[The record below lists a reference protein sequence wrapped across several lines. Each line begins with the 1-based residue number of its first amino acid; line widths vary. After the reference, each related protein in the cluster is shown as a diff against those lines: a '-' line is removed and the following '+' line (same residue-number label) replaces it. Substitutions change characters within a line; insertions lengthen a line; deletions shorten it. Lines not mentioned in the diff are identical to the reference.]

1 MISQNKTTPYK
12 THTTMEKNI
21 FNPTEQERAR
31 LPVHIFNILV
41 PMNLGPMLVN
51 RNDRYVGQSLI
62 TYGEL
67 CEGEAA
73 LFRQLLK
80 PGDVAIEAGANIGAH
95 TVLLSNL
102 VGESG
107 QIIAYEPQ
115 RIVFQTLCANLALN
129 QCLNVDAR
137 QQGLGEQ
144 AGEMTL
150 PIADPRVI
158 NNFGGLSLL
167 ASGSGEKVAIAT
179 IDSLKLSR
187 CHLIKIDVEGMEID
201 VLAGAQNTIQ
211 RCRPILYLENDRA
224 EKSAALIARVLAM
237 GYRAWWHLVPLFNP
251 NNHANNPDNIFADTV
266 SVNMLCQPAEFAFSV
281 DDLREITDPA
291 ERWDVPLHIAPA
303 AKCTMDASLPSD
315 EESIYHERIQAN
327 PEDHAAWH
335 ALGLLAF
342 VADDLQQ
349 AAQQVTT
356 AIAIA
361 PAVAQYHCDIGE
373 IYRRMAQSEKSVLA
387 GRRAIELAPHDPD
400 AHYRLGL
407 AYDDNNDI
415 HQALACYRQT
425 TELDSTHYLA
435 WYYQG
440 ASLAQQGGTQ
450 AAIAAY
456 TQAVTTNPGFAEAQ
470 HALGILLGKQGKHS
484 EARSRFEMALRARPD
499 FIATHF
505 SLSSLKTYTVKDPH
519 LAMLASIYDRRS
531 ELSDQARSQT
541 CFAYGKA
548 LEDVGN
554 HELSFA
560 AYAEG
565 NLAQHTLLPVNESQ
579 ADDLVENIKALF
591 NKKFFAKWR
600 HRQNSHSTHT
610 AFRPVFIVGMP
621 HSGSSVLEKIL
632 TSHTSACRTEV
643 RVDFSELLATVADA
657 PPGKPLG
664 KRIESLTDDNVQRIG
679 EEYLHRIVHHAPN
692 GIISVDRTLANYFY
706 LGLIHLV
713 LPQAKIIHILRDPMD
728 TCFSCYSQLFADD
741 SLAFSYDL
749 ESSGRHYVRYMVLM
763 RHWHA
768 VLPEGTILDLHY
780 EDLITNMAGQARR
793 ALEFTGLTWNDRCLE
808 SNDNVI
814 PRARWKHYAQY
825 LEPLFNTVKHYR
837 SEDDAAKIIT
847 SALPASILRSADEQ
861 HKQHRF
867 AEALAYYDQAIA
879 LRPDNSI
886 ALNNKGLLLKDMG
899 RMEEARDC
907 FARAVTLTPEM
918 AIARYNLGTTQ
929 LQLGNWL
936 DGWENYEARWT
947 GNNEAHQGLIEKPSE
962 LLPHWNGEKNTE
974 TQGLLVLTEQGAGDN
989 LQFARYLTLATQRF
1003 AKVGF
1008 VCPWPLLRL
1017 IESSFGDKIFLLSS
1031 IPKDTA
1037 DWHWQCSLMSLPRA
1051 FRTQEETIPA
1061 ATPYFAVP
1069 PLAQAHWRTR
1079 LENAAP
1085 GRLRVGIAWA
1095 GNKSYAHDARR
1106 SLSFEQLLPLLR
1118 NQQVTWIS
1126 LQVRM
1131 APDRPPVIPVGINWL
1146 DWTTEL
1152 ADFADTAALVA
1163 NLDLVI
1169 SIDSAM
1175 AHLAGAMARPTWLLN
1190 RFEGEWRWLKDRDDS
1205 PWYPQMRIF
1214 TQPRFGDWNSVIE
1227 TAAAVMRM
1235 ESKIPLVTPRPIKI
1249 TV

>member
-1 MISQNKTTPYK
+1 
-12 THTTMEKNI
+12 MENNI
-21 FNPTEQERAR
+21 FNLTEQERAR
-31 LPVHIFNILV
+31 LPAHVFNILV
-41 PMNLGPMLVN
+41 STNLGPMLVN

-137 QQGLGEQ
+137 QQGLGER

-150 PIADPRVI
+150 PVADPRVM

-167 ASGSGEKVAIAT
+167 ASGSGEKVTIAT

-201 VLAGAQNTIQ
+201 VLSGAQNTIQ

-224 EKSAALIARVLAM
+224 EKSAALITKVLAM

-251 NNHANNPDNIFADTV
+251 NNHANNPDNIFAGTV

-291 ERWDVPLHIAPA
+291 ERWDAPLNIAPTA
-303 AKCTMDASLPSD
+303 EYAMDASIPSD
-315 EESIYHERIQAN
+315 EESIYRERIQAN

-342 VADDLQQ
+342 VADDLPQ
-349 AAQQVTT
+349 AAQQITT

-361 PAVAQYHCDIGE
+361 PTVAQYHCDIGE

-387 GRRAIELAPHDPD
+387 GRRAVELAPHDPD

-407 AYDDNNDI
+407 AYDDNNDQ
-415 HQALACYRQT
+415 HQALACYRQA
-425 TELDSTHYLA
+425 TELDAAHYLA
-435 WYYQG
+435 WYYQA
-440 ASLAQQGGTQ
+440 ASLEQQGATQGATQ
-450 AAIAAY
+450 AAIEAY
-456 TQAVTTNPGFAEAQ
+456 TQAVTINPGLAEAQ
-470 HALGILLGKQGKHS
+470 HALGMLLSKQGKQN

-505 SLSSLKTYTVKDPH
+505 SLSSLKTYTAKDPH
-519 LAMLASIYDRRS
+519 LEMLASLYDRRS
-531 ELSDQARSQT
+531 ELSDQARSQI

-565 NLAQHTLLPVNESQ
+565 NSAQHALLPVNERQ
-579 ADDLVENIKALF
+579 ADDLAENIKALF
-591 NKKFFAKWR
+591 NKSFFDKWFDKWR
-600 HRQNSHSTHT
+600 HRQNPHGTH
-610 AFRPVFIVGMP
+610 AGFRPVFIVGMP

-632 TSHTSACRTEV
+632 TAHPDARRTEV
-643 RVDFSELLATVADA
+643 RVDFSEILATITDT
-657 PPGKPLG
+657 PPGQPLSE
-664 KRIESLTDDNVQRIG
+664 RIERIEALTDDNVQRMG
-679 EEYLHRIVHHAPN
+679 EEYLRRIADHAPD
-692 GIISVDRTLANYFY
+692 GIIFVDRTLANYFS

-713 LPQAKIIHILRDPMD
+713 LPQAKIIHVLRDPMD
-728 TCFSCYSQLFADD
+728 TCFSCYTQLFADD

-749 ESSGRHYVRYMVLM
+749 ESSGRHYVRYMMLM

-780 EDLITNMAGQARR
+780 EDLIENMAGQARR
-793 ALEFTGLTWNDRCLE
+793 ALEFTGLRWDDRCIE
-808 SNDNVI
+808 SNNNVI

-825 LEPLFNTVKHYR
+825 LEPLFNAVKHYR
-837 SEDDAAKIIT
+837 SADDAAEIIAD
-847 SALPASILRSADEQ
+847 ALPASMLRSADEQ

-879 LRPDNSI
+879 LKPDNSL

-899 RMEEARDC
+899 RLEEARDC
-907 FARAVTLTPEM
+907 FARAIALTPEM
-918 AIARYNLGTTQ
+918 TIARYNLGVTQ
-929 LQLGNWL
+929 LQLGEWL

-947 GNNEAHQGLIEKPSE
+947 GNSEAQQGLLEKPPE
-962 LLPHWNGEKNTE
+962 LLSHWNGEKNTE
-974 TQGLLVLTEQGAGDN
+974 TQGLLVFTEQGAGDN

-1017 IESSFGDKIFLLSS
+1017 IESNFGDKILLLSS
-1031 IPKDTA
+1031 MPKDTA
-1037 DWHWQCSLMSLPRA
+1037 DWHWQSSLMSLPRA

-1069 PLAQAHWRTR
+1069 APAQAHWRTR
-1079 LENAAP
+1079 LEHAAP
-1085 GRLRVGIAWA
+1085 GRRLRVGIAWA
-1095 GNKSYAHDARR
+1095 GNKSYVHDARR
-1106 SLSFEQLLPLLR
+1106 SLPFEQLLPLLS
-1118 NQQVTWIS
+1118 NQQVTWIN

-1131 APDRPPVIPVGINWL
+1131 ASDRPPVVPAGVDWL

-1169 SIDSAM
+1169 SIDSAV

-1190 RFEGEWRWLKDRDDS
+1190 RFEGEWRWLRDRDDS

-1214 TQPRFGDWNSVIE
+1214 TQPSFGDWSSVME
-1227 TAAAVMRM
+1227 TVAAALRM
-1235 ESKIPLVTPRPIKI
+1235 ASKTPL
-1249 TV
+1249 

>member
-1 MISQNKTTPYK
+1 
-12 THTTMEKNI
+12 MEKNI
-21 FNPTEQERAR
+21 FNLTEQERAR
-31 LPVHIFNILV
+31 LPVNVFNILV
-41 PMNLGPMLVN
+41 PTNLGPMLVN

-102 VGESG
+102 VGEGG
-107 QIIAYEPQ
+107 QIVAYEPQ

-137 QQGLGEQ
+137 QQGLGAQ

-237 GYRAWWHLVPLFNP
+237 GYRAWWHLVPLFNT
-251 NNHANNPDNIFADTV
+251 NNHANNPDNIFAGTV

-291 ERWDVPLHIAPA
+291 ERWDAPITIAPSA
-303 AKCTMDASLPSD
+303 EGTMDASILSD
-315 EESIYHERIQAN
+315 EESIYRERIQAD

-335 ALGLLAF
+335 TLGLLAF
-342 VADDLQQ
+342 VAGDLPQ
-349 AAQQVTT
+349 AAQQITT

-361 PAVAQYHCDIGE
+361 PTVAQYHCDIGE

-415 HQALACYRQT
+415 PQALACYRQA

-435 WYYQG
+435 WHYQG
-440 ASLAQQGGTQ
+440 ASLAQQGATH
-450 AAIAAY
+450 AAIEAY
-456 TQAVTTNPGFAEAQ
+456 THAVTINPGFAEAQ
-470 HALGILLGKQGKHS
+470 HALGILLGKQGKHN
-484 EARSRFEMALRARPD
+484 EARFRFEMALRARPD
-499 FIATHF
+499 FITTHF
-505 SLSSLKTYTVKDPH
+505 SLSSLKTYTAKDPH

-531 ELSDQARSQT
+531 ELGEQARIQT

-548 LEDVGN
+548 LEDIGTY
-554 HELSFA
+554 ELSFA

-565 NLAQHTLLPVNESQ
+565 NLAQHTLLPVNERQ
-579 ADDLVENIKALF
+579 ADGLVEDIKATL
-591 NKKFFAKWR
+591 NKKFFDKWH
-600 HRQNSHSTHT
+600 HRQNLRSTDT

-632 TSHTSACRTEV
+632 TSHADAYRTEA
-643 RVDFSELLATVADA
+643 RVDFSELLTEVVSAA
-657 PPGKPLG
+657 PGKPLN
-664 KRIESLTDDNVQRIG
+664 KRIESLTDNNVQRMG
-679 EEYLHRIVHHAPN
+679 EEYLHRIVNHSPD

-713 LPQAKIIHILRDPMD
+713 FPQAKIIHILRDPMD
-728 TCFSCYSQLFADD
+728 TCFSCYTQLFADD

-749 ESSGRHYVRYMVLM
+749 ESSGRHYVRYMALM

-780 EDLITNMAGQARR
+780 EDLVSDMAVQARR
-793 ALEFTGLTWNDRCLE
+793 AIEFIGLPWKEEYLEAMGNMT
-808 SNDNVI
+808 
-814 PRARWKHYAQY
+814 PRARWKHFAQH
-825 LEPLFNTVKHYR
+825 LEPLFNTVKQYR
-837 SEDDAAKIIT
+837 SKDDAAEIIAN
-847 SALPASILRSADEQ
+847 ALPASLLRSADDL

-867 AEALAYYDQAIA
+867 AEALAHYDQAIA
-879 LRPDNSI
+879 LRPDNSL

-907 FARAVTLTPEM
+907 FAQAVTLTPEM
-918 AIARYNLGTTQ
+918 AVACYNLGTTQ
-929 LQLGNWL
+929 LQLGDWI
-936 DGWENYEARWT
+936 DGWENYEARWM
-947 GNNEAHQGLIEKPSE
+947 GNNEAQKGLLEKPPE
-962 LLPHWNGEKNTE
+962 LLPNWNGEANTE
-974 TQGLLVLTEQGAGDN
+974 TQSLLVLTEQGAGDN
-989 LQFARYLTLATQRF
+989 LQFSRYLTLATQRF
-1003 AKVGF
+1003 AKIGF

-1017 IESSFGDKIFLLSS
+1017 MESSFGDKIVLLSS

-1037 DWHWQCSLMSLPRA
+1037 GWHWQCSLMSLPRV
-1051 FRTQEETIPA
+1051 FRTQAEAIPA
-1061 ATPYFAVP
+1061 TTPYLAVP
-1069 PLAQAHWRTR
+1069 LLAQARWRTR
-1079 LENAAP
+1079 LEHAAP
-1085 GRLRVGIAWA
+1085 ERLRVGIAWA
-1095 GNKSYAHDARR
+1095 GNKSYVHDTRR
-1106 SLSFEQLLPLLR
+1106 SLSFEQILPLLR
-1118 NQQVTWIS
+1118 DQQVTWIN

-1131 APDRPPVIPVGINWL
+1131 ASDRPPVIPAEIDWL

-1175 AHLAGAMARPTWLLN
+1175 AHLAGALARPTWLLN

-1214 TQPRFGDWNSVIE
+1214 TQPRFGDWNRVIE
-1227 TAAAVMRM
+1227 AVAKALRM
-1235 ESKIPLVTPRPIKI
+1235 ESQAL
-1249 TV
+1249 